1 MKREQKKKL
10 NMKRIR
16 VIVRSS
22 LILTNLKK
30 PIRKLSVVIRPADR
44 QKKRISLQIKQK
56 GSSDKIWGIV

>member
-1 MKREQKKKL
+1 
-10 NMKRIR
+10 MKRIR

-22 LILTNLKK
+22 LILTKLKK

>member
-44 QKKRISLQIKQK
+44 QKKRISLKIKQK